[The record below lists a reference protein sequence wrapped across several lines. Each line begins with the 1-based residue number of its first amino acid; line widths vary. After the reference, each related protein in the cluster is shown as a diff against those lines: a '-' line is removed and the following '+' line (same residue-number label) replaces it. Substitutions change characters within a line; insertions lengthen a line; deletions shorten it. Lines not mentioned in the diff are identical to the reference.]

1 MVVEGEHEMSLR
13 DIPDSHKMLIPR
25 VAGLQV
31 VAAYDPH
38 QGGAAE
44 GGGRV
49 SQPEWWVT
57 KSTPDPG
64 CDRDPATDKR
74 LELWFDASK
83 PDTLT
88 LAPEI
93 IGPSGFPKQ
102 RHVLGWQDISGK
114 GRHAV
119 AVPKYAPKLAQF
131 QPFFSS
137 AVDMTVPCEIAPTES
152 GENAFCP
159 GSGHYSGPSVS
170 YLAVASEG
178 YIPSYADDEH
188 DPEAPTDPYVPLGG
202 WTHFRK
208 SRLIPEYL
216 TFATVYAV
224 LYYVTE
230 EVPRVEADQP
240 KWFTDVPGITLLD
253 WETLEPLI
261 PSIPGGAE
269 NIPPGASIAIIG
281 PGMAMQPLFYSEF
294 RDDPLEDPADHELV
308 ANLRG
313 VSVTQEVDGIN
324 SVVVSVNEALNSCS
338 ETALL
343 NFTAPTVS
351 FAGGG
356 GVLNSDPGVPSTA
369 DSMTGAWSGNFKA
382 SPRPCD
388 GCNYRYDATAEL
400 RTVVTASSTD
410 PIEIALPVSTSV
422 DPSGWTAFAPATNT
436 AATSGVGPGGIPI
449 SQCDGLGQT
458 IYWPST
464 PSGVT
469 ISGTT
474 AVRVRFLGSTDATG
488 FGISAVTG
496 EGYFDLPAPTLSIG

>member
-31 VAAYDPH
+31 VAAYDPN
-38 QGGAAE
+38 QGGVE
-44 GGGRV
+44 DGHERV
-49 SQPEWWVT
+49 IQPEWWVT
-57 KSTPDPG
+57 RSTPDPG

-83 PDTLT
+83 PETLT
-88 LAPEI
+88 LAPEVLD
-93 IGPSGFPKQ
+93 PNGFPYQ

-119 AVPKYAPKLAQF
+119 AVPKYAPKLANF
-131 QPFFSS
+131 QPFFPA
-137 AVDMTVPCEIAPTES
+137 AVDMTVPCAIATPES

-159 GSGHYSGPSVS
+159 GGGHYSGPSVS
-170 YLAVASEG
+170 YLAVAGEG
-178 YIPSYADDEH
+178 YVPEYADDIH
-188 DPEAPTDPYVPLGG
+188 DPENPTDALRPLGT

-216 TFATVYAV
+216 TFTTVYAV

-240 KWFTDVPGITLLD
+240 EWFTDVPGITLLN
-253 WETLEPLI
+253 WEALEPLI

-294 RDDPLEDPADHELV
+294 RSDPLENPEDHELV

-324 SVVVSVNEALNSCS
+324 SVVVSVNEALNSCGPP
-338 ETALL
+338 TTLG
-343 NFTAPTVS
+343 FTAPTVG

-356 GVLNSDPGVPSTA
+356 GTLNSDPATPSTA
-369 DSMTGAWSGNFKA
+369 DAMTGSWTGDFKA
-382 SPRPCD
+382 SPRPCP
-388 GCNYRYDATAEL
+388 GCNYRYDATAEI

-410 PIEIALPVSTSV
+410 PIEIALPVSVSV
-422 DPSGWTAFAPATNT
+422 DPSGWTAFAPATQT

-449 SQCDGLGQT
+449 SQCDGTGQS

-474 AVRVRFLGSTDATG
+474 GVRVRFLGSTDPTG
-488 FGISAVTG
+488 FGISGVVG
-496 EGYFDLPAPTLSIG
+496 SGYFDLPAPTLSIG